1 MSQDATVAT
10 GFVAESAPK
19 QSEIRKVAISSWIG
33 TTIEFYDFLLY
44 GTAAALIFG
53 KLFFPSGNAMAG
65 TLAAFATL
73 AVGYIA
79 RPLGAAVFG
88 HFGDKVGRKKML
100 TLTLVLMGGSSTLI
114 GLLPTYE
121 TVGIWAPILLVTCRL
136 VQGIAIGGEWGGA
149 ALMVVEHAGVKNRA
163 FWGSFAQI
171 GAPTGV
177 LLSAGILAIMTKLP
191 PDQFESWGWRVP
203 FLLSVLLLVI
213 GYVIRSSVSESPVF
227 LEAQRKAALAKK
239 EVVKVPLFELLRE
252 PGPLL
257 SAMGI
262 GLGAFVI
269 QAVMLLFGLSHA
281 ISVGFER
288 SQVLQIQTMGSGL
301 LIVSVVVMAVLADKY
316 GRRPVVLGGA
326 LLSAAWAYPMLNLMN
341 TGETWALMLAIGVGT
356 IAQSAMYAPLVA
368 FLTEKFK
375 VSTRYTGA
383 SLGYQGAALI
393 GAGFTPL
400 IATAL
405 KNYSNGSTHL
415 VSALLLG
422 CSLLCA
428 ACVYFT
434 RESQHNDLS
443 Q

>member
-1 MSQDATVAT
+1 MSNDAVITDVRTDA
-10 GFVAESAPK
+10 APN

-53 KLFFPSGNAMAG
+53 KLFFPAGNAMAG

-79 RPLGAAVFG
+79 RPLGAAIFG

-100 TLTLVLMGGSSTLI
+100 TLTLLLMGGSSTLI

-136 VQGIAIGGEWGGA
+136 IQGVAIGGEWGGA

-191 PDQFESWGWRVP
+191 PEQFEAWGWRVP

-213 GYVIRSSVSESPVF
+213 GYVIRASVSESPVF
-227 LEAQRKAALAKK
+227 LEAQRKAAQAKK
-239 EVVKVPLFELLRE
+239 EVVKVPLVELLRA
-252 PGPLL
+252 PGPLF

-269 QAVMLLFGLSHA
+269 QAIMLLFGLSHA
-281 ISVGFER
+281 ISVGFQR
-288 SQVLQIQTMGSGL
+288 SQVLQVQTAGSAL
-301 LIVSVVVMAVLADKY
+301 LIVSVVVMAVLADKF

-326 LLSAAWAYPMLNLMN
+326 LLSAAWAYPMN
-341 TGETWALMLAIGVGT
+341 TGELWGLALAIGVGT
-356 IAQSAMYAPLVA
+356 IAQAAMYAPLVA

-405 KNYSNGSTHL
+405 KSYSNGSTHL
-415 VSALLLG
+415 VSGLLLV